1 MTDIE
6 VLGRLPSGL
15 TRRGVLRAVESAI
28 KASRKKP
35 EGAFTVAFVGE
46 AAMRKLN
53 RESRKLDQ
61 STDVLS
67 FALADFKVAG
77 RKLPLRAGDVYVCPA
92 FVKRDAKASGQEY
105 RNQLMR
111 VIIHGVLHLLGFD
124 HAKPVEARR
133 MFGLQEKVLADQL

>member
-15 TRRGVLRAVESAI
+15 TRRGVLRAVETAI

-46 AAMRKLN
+46 ATMRKLN

-67 FALADFKVAG
+67 FALADFKAAG
-77 RKLPLRAGDVYVCPA
+77 RRMPLRAGDVYVCPA
-92 FVKRDAKASGQEY
+92 FVKRDAKASVQEY
-105 RNQLMR
+105 RSQLMR
-111 VIIHGVLHLLGFD
+111 VIIHGVLHLLGYD
-124 HAKPVEARR
+124 HAEPAETKR
-133 MFGLQEKVLADQL
+133 MFGLQERVLADQV